1 MHRSGRRGGRR
12 TVWPCAPCTGRC
24 LDRMAPVKRR
34 TAHQQDY
41 FRVTWRADRTAR
53 HGSNR
58 DRDPVRGALPL
69 LLLPACLARS
79 VVSYCPSPYPSRSP
93 PARPPLPP
101 VLPTNPSMVYPG
113 RDHSLHCLG
122 SQRVRTRSH
131 GSIRPS
137 CAIHVHPSR
146 VAHILAV
153 VGRGSL
159 GHEEGD
165 GDGAQHG
172 GGRHERERAQQLQ
185 RRGLY
190 AINT

>member
-131 GSIRPS
+131 GSIRDPS
-137 CAIHVHPSR
+137 IVRDPCASIEGGAHSR
-146 VAHILAV
+146 S
-153 VGRGSL
+153 RWSR
-159 GHEEGD
+159 
-165 GDGAQHG
+165 QPWPR
-172 GGRHERERAQQLQ
+172 GGRWRWSA
-185 RRGLY
+185 
-190 AINT
+190 A